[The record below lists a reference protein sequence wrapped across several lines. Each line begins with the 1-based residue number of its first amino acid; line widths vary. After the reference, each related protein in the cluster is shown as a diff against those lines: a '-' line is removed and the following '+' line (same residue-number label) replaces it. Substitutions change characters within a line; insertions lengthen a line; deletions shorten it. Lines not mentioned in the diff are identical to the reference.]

1 MSSLRLTRDLLRRGL
16 VPALYRRSIGPS
28 SAWGL
33 LQCSHLSASSVGD
46 LGRTRQGQPL
56 DPEWTEMAKKQLKG
70 ADPAEKLTWRTP
82 EVLITAA
89 HTNTQTYARTRT
101 DRHTDRYTLYTCI
114 HAHWLQGI
122 DVKPLYT
129 ADDTKDM
136 EKELPGKYPYTRGPY
151 PTMYTQRPWTIRQ
164 ACVA

>member
-1 MSSLRLTRDLLRRGL
+1 MSSLRLTRDLLHRGL
-16 VPALYRRSIGPS
+16 VPALCRRSIGPS
-28 SAWGL
+28 SGWGL

-89 HTNTQTYARTRT
+89 HTQTHRPTLAHAQT
-101 DRHTDRYTLYTCI
+101 DTHTDTHCTLAYTHTGCRVSMLSRCTQQTILRTWRRSCLASIPTHEAHTPQCTHRDLGPFDRY
-114 HAHWLQGI
+114 
-122 DVKPLYT
+122 V
-129 ADDTKDM
+129 
-136 EKELPGKYPYTRGPY
+136 
-151 PTMYTQRPWTIRQ
+151 
-164 ACVA
+164 